1 VNNTKNKLIFPRISL
16 ENVRYMKTN
25 RNSLFC
31 QKVVF
36 KNEATFVLLCSQ
48 EQLKLV
54 IEEKPKQFFV
64 DGFHKTP
71 KDFTQMISM
80 FAYSESKKGSF
91 CVFHCLINSKSEND
105 YQTMIDEFL
114 LIFKTYYPEEN
125 FYLEIITT
133 DFELALLNSL
143 HKSFSTS
150 QQSGCFFHWLQ
161 CQIRSFGSLSLLKKE
176 VRKTT
181 FQLLVLMSSLCFIN
195 PDYIPRL
202 FTEIKEKFND
212 YEEYFDYFERVWIK
226 GFEIQ
231 LWNYYN
237 VAENFR
243 SSFKITNNILESF
256 HSLLLHLNNNS
267 HRPSL
272 SNFVSSLAYIE
283 SRHVNDFNQQ
293 DNKPIVKV

>member
-1 VNNTKNKLIFPRISL
+1 
-16 ENVRYMKTN
+16 
-25 RNSLFC
+25 
-31 QKVVF
+31 
-36 KNEATFVLLCSQ
+36 
-48 EQLKLV
+48 
-54 IEEKPKQFFV
+54 
-64 DGFHKTP
+64 
-71 KDFTQMISM
+71 M

-125 FYLEIITT
+125 FYPEIITT

-143 HKSFSTS
+143 HKSFPTS

-176 VRKTT
+176 VQKTT

-226 GFEIQ
+226 D
-231 LWNYYN
+231 LK
-237 VAENFR
+237 
-243 SSFKITNNILESF
+243 SSFGIIITLLKILEVHLKSQII
-256 HSLLLHLNNNS
+256 SLNHFIVYCFISIIILTDHL
-267 HRPSL
+267 
-272 SNFVSSLAYIE
+272 
-283 SRHVNDFNQQ
+283 
-293 DNKPIVKV
+293 